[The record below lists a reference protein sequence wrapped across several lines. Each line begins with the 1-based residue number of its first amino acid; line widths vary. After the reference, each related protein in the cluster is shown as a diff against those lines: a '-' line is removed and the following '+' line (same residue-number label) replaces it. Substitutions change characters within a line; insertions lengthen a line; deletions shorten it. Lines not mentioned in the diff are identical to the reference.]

1 MNDKS
6 FNSLSGTA
14 NETAEPV
21 DTTEQTSKASKPTRN
36 SSTSS
41 LPATKKLQSK
51 QGTSAANSPAASRE
65 ASPNRP
71 TLKSTTSGR
80 SSNGPGRSRK
90 NSSQDVSPA
99 RSTTSTPN
107 PPSAAATQRALS
119 AASIPPLHPATS
131 DSTIKA
137 PIPQKPSANP
147 EIRETPRWPISPR
160 LRSPPPLNKH
170 TSILSPRKFE
180 QETPAINVQRTSHS
194 AEQQEGQGAQDTEV
208 DDSLQATGMRTPA
221 RGVSGVSSTLETVQE
236 ISQPNTP
243 GLSSIDGA
251 LEKVENG
258 SARINGESD
267 NSADNASNKTIKAKS
282 SIANES
288 GSESG
293 GKGEIKMRSTSAAPQ
308 STLRANAPAAS
319 KSFSAAGV
327 GRGKPSGEGST
338 KNMTVETETVSS
350 IPQVAVGPIGAGG
363 NNGSIRTKPSTET
376 IRPKKEKKKTARKA
390 PSVTSNTG
398 EQLHSS
404 RTIRQHHYHYYT
416 REEVSDWNR
425 TVCSPD
431 MDCGQGPWSISSG
444 SLATSPEGPSMSHK
458 PSLNFQGVGLM
469 LTRSRPASSK
479 ADIFEAKVASA
490 VDEANSSD
498 SEETFVYESNPPDV
512 SDRPRR
518 FHSRTPSAT
527 SMASQVD
534 QRNGMRSILDGHHS
548 VAMKKSMKFA
558 NSYNSNAPEIAAGD
572 DDGKGTARSNIGTG
586 RGTTHHHH
594 IGGRWSRNNGG
605 NGHPSLFD
613 NESPFPNAAKS
624 KMAGNNPRHSSQ
636 PTSPRVANMRMAG
649 NGRKSSP
656 ISSGYDLDDGA
667 DDERTPLISSTIR
680 SNRSARGRRQ
690 NFSRHHLERQSS
702 PHDRSFLARFAG
714 CLVLTVMII
723 LVVSGAM
730 AFMFATTQPLTD
742 VKVTALK
749 NVLASEQDIIFDMQ
763 VRARNPNLVMV
774 TVDYTDLVIFA
785 KSKYAGTDTE
795 WWRKPNPGESL
806 LRRGLRRRD
815 DDPLDPPVGDDPGSN
830 PNLEIGHVYGFD
842 SPLTFDG
849 SPFRN
854 EPSVSLG
861 QIRIVHPGNHTIPAG
876 SARWG
881 RVLQHEFDL
890 IVRGTLKYTLPL
902 SQKTRSI
909 SVEGRVTVEPNAAD
923 QDPDDT
929 VHIIGRV

>member
-1 MNDKS
+1 
-6 FNSLSGTA
+6 
-14 NETAEPV
+14 
-21 DTTEQTSKASKPTRN
+21 RN

-41 LPATKKLQSK
+41 LPATKKLQPK

-80 SSNGPGRSRK
+80 PSNVPGRSRK

-119 AASIPPLHPATS
+119 ATSIPPLHPTAS

-137 PIPQKPSANP
+137 PIPQKPSTNP
-147 EIRETPRWPISPR
+147 EIRETLRWPISPR
-160 LRSPPPLNKH
+160 LRSPPPLNKPA
-170 TSILSPRKFE
+170 SILSPRKSE
-180 QETPAINVQRTSHS
+180 QEFPAIHVHRSLHS
-194 AEQQEGQGAQDTEV
+194 AEQQEGKQGAQDTEV
-208 DDSLQATGMRTPA
+208 DDSLSATGMRTPA
-221 RGVSGVSSTLETVQE
+221 RGVSGASSTLETVQE

-258 SARINGESD
+258 SPRMNGESD

-293 GKGEIKMRSTSAAPQ
+293 GKGEIKMRSTSLAPP

-350 IPQVAVGPIGAGG
+350 IPQVAVGPIGGGG

-398 EQLHSS
+398 EQLHPS
-404 RTIRQHHYHYYT
+404 RNRQHHHHYYT
-416 REEVSDWNR
+416 REGVSDWNSA
-425 TVCSPD
+425 VCSPE
-431 MDCGQGPWSISSG
+431 MDFYGQGPWSISSG
-444 SLATSPEGPSMSHK
+444 SRATSPEHPSASRK
-458 PSLNFQGVGLM
+458 PSLNFQGVGHM
-469 LTRSRPASSK
+469 LTRARPASSK

-512 SDRPRR
+512 SERPRR

-558 NSYNSNAPEIAAGD
+558 NAYNSNAPESAAGD

-624 KMAGNNPRHSSQ
+624 KMAGNNPRHSSR
-636 PTSPRVANMRMAG
+636 PTSPRVANIRMAG

-656 ISSGYDLDDGA
+656 MSSGYDLDDGA
-667 DDERTPLISSTIR
+667 DDERTPLIISTIR

-714 CLVLTVMII
+714 CLVLSVMIV
-723 LVVSGAM
+723 LVVSGAIT
-730 AFMFATTQPLTD
+730 FMFATTQPLTD
-742 VKVTALK
+742 VKVMALK

-763 VRARNPNLVMV
+763 VRARNPNLVVV

-795 WWRKPNPGESL
+795 WWRKPSPGESI
-806 LRRGLRRRD
+806 LRRGLRKRD
-815 DDPLDPPVGDDPGSN
+815 DDPLDPPVGDDPSAN
-830 PNLEIGHVYGFD
+830 PNLEIGRVCRFD
-842 SPLTFDG
+842 SPLTFEG

-854 EPSVSLG
+854 EPSTSLG
-861 QIRIVHPGNHTIPAG
+861 QIRIVHPGNHTMPAG

-890 IVRGTLKYTLPL
+890 IVRGSLKYTLPL

-909 SVEGRVTVEPNAAD
+909 IIEGRVTVEPNAAD
-923 QDPDDT
+923 QDPDDA
-929 VHIIGRV
+929 VHII